1 MASGSLNKV
10 ILIGNVGQDPEIRVT
25 GEERTIASFSLATSE
40 SWKDKATGER
50 KEKTEWHRIVVF
62 NDALT
67 KVVKSF
73 VKKGAKLYVE
83 GQLQTRRYVD
93 SNGQERIIKEIILQ
107 FNSQLVIL
115 DSKQG
120 SSQPITETV
129 GTATHEAS
137 KPASA
142 SANSNFDNSDLDDE
156 IPF

>member
-25 GEERTIASFSLATSE
+25 GEERAIANFSLATSD
-40 SWKDKATGER
+40 SWKDKTTGER

-62 NDALT
+62 NEALT

-73 VKKGAKLYVE
+73 VKKGTKLYIE
-83 GQLQTRRYVD
+83 GQLQTRKYVD
-93 SNGQERIIKEIILQ
+93 SNGQERIIKEVVLQ

-120 SSQPITETV
+120 ASQPVAETV
-129 GTATHEAS
+129 GAAPREDS

-142 SANSNFDNSDLDDE
+142 GNKANFDNSDLDDE